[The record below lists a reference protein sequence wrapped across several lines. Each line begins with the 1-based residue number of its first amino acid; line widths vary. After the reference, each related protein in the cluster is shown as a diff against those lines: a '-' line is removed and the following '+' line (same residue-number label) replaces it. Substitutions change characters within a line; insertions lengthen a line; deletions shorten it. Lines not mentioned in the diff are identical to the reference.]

1 MVDSLRFNRALEVS
15 RPRGAHRI
23 EAFSPKLGRRLTLF
37 SHAAFRL
44 WLCIESDPSI
54 QAFCERPGFAQV
66 GEKRRLVDFWVRYA
80 DRREEVIVRMELP
93 DDSDDGQGGAS
104 TQDCID
110 SELKIR
116 MMSAAELAAAHIWTS
131 NWERMLPCIV
141 STRRLCSHKLLGEI
155 VRFVS
160 EPKQLSTIEREFS
173 AGDLS
178 LARGAVFTLL
188 HAGRLGAP
196 QLRTEALSWLT
207 AFVPTKGAC

>member
-1 MVDSLRFNRALEVS
+1 MEDSLRFNRALEVS

-23 EAFSPKLGRRLTLF
+23 EAFSPRLGRRLTLY

-80 DRREEVIVRMELP
+80 DREEIILRSEP
-93 DDSDDGQGGAS
+93 EDADDGQGGTS
-104 TQDCID
+104 MQQCID
-110 SELKIR
+110 SQLKIR
-116 MMSAAELAAAHIWTS
+116 MMSAPELAAAQIWTS

-141 STRRLCSHKLLGEI
+141 STRGLCSHNLLDEI

-173 AGDLS
+173 AGDLA

-188 HAGRLGAP
+188 HAGRLRAP
-196 QLRTEALSWLT
+196 QLRSEALSWLT
-207 AFVPTKGAC
+207 AFVPIEQAR

>member
-1 MVDSLRFNRALEVS
+1 MVDPLRFNRALEVS

-54 QAFCERPGFAQV
+54 LVFCERHGFAQL
-66 GEKRRLVDFWVRYA
+66 GEKWRLADFWVRYA
-80 DRREEVIVRMELP
+80 DHEELVVRMEAEDP
-93 DDSDDGQGGAS
+93 DAQGGAC

-110 SELKIR
+110 SQLKIR

-141 STRRLCSHKLLGEI
+141 STRRVCSKNLLDEI
-155 VRFVS
+155 ARFVS
-160 EPKQLSTIEREFS
+160 QPKQLSTIEWEFS
-173 AGDLS
+173 AGDPS

-207 AFVPTKGAC
+207 VFVPNQGAC